1 MIETRQV
8 KYVLPT
14 IKASVKTD
22 VGCIREAN
30 EDNGRHIVP
39 NDSEIQAKRGT
50 LTIVADGM
58 GGHSSGEVAS
68 QMAVDLISAYYY
80 ADEINDAP
88 EALCNAIKLANHEIY
103 QTAISDERYFGMGT
117 TMVALVLLD
126 GFGYTAHIGDS
137 RAYRLRAGEMA
148 QITMDHSQVVEMFKQ
163 GLISWEETK
172 HHEDKNVILRAV
184 GTQPKVEADISEA
197 FQIEPEDEFLLCS
210 DGLNDMVEDDEIY
223 RVWLQSKSVFEAS
236 ENLVE
241 QAKINGGHDNITVA
255 IVRVPAENDGFIG
268 RVTPITR
275 EIGV

>member
-8 KYVLPT
+8 KYVSPM
-14 IKASVKTD
+14 IKASVTTD
-22 VGCIREAN
+22 VGCVREAN

-39 NDSEIQAKRGT
+39 NDSEIQSKRGT

-68 QMAVDLISAYYY
+68 QMAVELIAAYYY

-88 EALCNAIKLANHEIY
+88 EALRNAIELANQEIY
-103 QTAISDERYFGMGT
+103 ETAISDEQYFGMGT
-117 TMVALVLLD
+117 TIVALVLLGD
-126 GFGYTAHIGDS
+126 YGYTAHVGDS
-137 RAYRLRAGEMA
+137 RVYRLRVGEMA
-148 QITMDHSQVVEMFKQ
+148 QMTMDHSQVVEMFKQ

-184 GTQPKVEADISEA
+184 GTQPKVEADISDA
-197 FQIEPEDEFLLCS
+197 FRLEPNDEFLLCS
-210 DGLNDMVEDDEIY
+210 DGLNDMVEDDEIS
-223 RVWLQSKSVFEAS
+223 RIWLQAKNVFEAS
-236 ENLVE
+236 ENLV
-241 QAKINGGHDNITVA
+241 QRAKDYGGHDNVTVA
-255 IVRVPAENDGFIG
+255 VVRVPTEDDGFIG